1 MNKCHVAKDLSA
13 YLDNQLAEGKKLQI
27 EKHLAECT
35 LCSRELARL
44 KALSERLKAWQVPG
58 PGLSF
63 ASTVKNNIVLGELGK
78 GEVKMKKKTL
88 AILIPSG
95 ALAGILVVAFLG
107 VRFGVR
113 FMQGH
118 MKMDTD
124 DMQPP
129 IVDFNKL
136 THQEATKLA
145 KAGFTSEGMG
155 VQAWNGTRG
164 ANEGVYAGSQQY
176 AQSSMAG
183 RESYEP
189 YYIQSAS
196 PAQVASG
203 SVIVIQP
210 TLPATTESEK
220 VIRTAQVKVEVEDG
234 KETYKKASLICQ
246 EFGGYLAES
255 RFYRDDE
262 GREAGTI
269 VMRIPKDK
277 FLAALDKINTLG
289 KVQDIATDSQDVSQQ
304 YANLK
309 SRLDAAMVVYNK
321 MLEALQKRQTSID
334 EAARLESELTPVLQR
349 IEQLKNQIDYLNNA
363 ISFTTITLTFYEPV
377 VSAKVLKES
386 RRYISQSILSAVIE
400 GTKFLAKALP
410 VAVVVGLLLGIATV
424 IAFALKYW
432 ILRLFRRG

>member
-145 KAGFTSEGMG
+145 KAGFTSEGKG
-155 VQAWNGTRG
+155 
-164 ANEGVYAGSQQY
+164 EI
-176 AQSSMAG
+176 G
-183 RESYEP
+183 R
-189 YYIQSAS
+189 AH
-196 PAQVASG
+196 V
-203 SVIVIQP
+203 
-210 TLPATTESEK
+210 
-220 VIRTAQVKVEVEDG
+220 
-234 KETYKKASLICQ
+234 
-246 EFGGYLAES
+246 
-255 RFYRDDE
+255 
-262 GREAGTI
+262 
-269 VMRIPKDK
+269 
-277 FLAALDKINTLG
+277 
-289 KVQDIATDSQDVSQQ
+289 
-304 YANLK
+304 
-309 SRLDAAMVVYNK
+309 
-321 MLEALQKRQTSID
+321 
-334 EAARLESELTPVLQR
+334 
-349 IEQLKNQIDYLNNA
+349 
-363 ISFTTITLTFYEPV
+363 
-377 VSAKVLKES
+377 
-386 RRYISQSILSAVIE
+386 
-400 GTKFLAKALP
+400 
-410 VAVVVGLLLGIATV
+410 
-424 IAFALKYW
+424 
-432 ILRLFRRG
+432 

>member
-1 MNKCHVAKDLSA
+1 
-13 YLDNQLAEGKKLQI
+13 
-27 EKHLAECT
+27 
-35 LCSRELARL
+35 
-44 KALSERLKAWQVPG
+44 
-58 PGLSF
+58 
-63 ASTVKNNIVLGELGK
+63 
-78 GEVKMKKKTL
+78 
-88 AILIPSG
+88 
-95 ALAGILVVAFLG
+95 
-107 VRFGVR
+107 
-113 FMQGH
+113 
-118 MKMDTD
+118 
-124 DMQPP
+124 
-129 IVDFNKL
+129 
-136 THQEATKLA
+136 
-145 KAGFTSEGMG
+145 
-155 VQAWNGTRG
+155 
-164 ANEGVYAGSQQY
+164 
-176 AQSSMAG
+176 
-183 RESYEP
+183 
-189 YYIQSAS
+189 
-196 PAQVASG
+196 
-203 SVIVIQP
+203 
-210 TLPATTESEK
+210 
-220 VIRTAQVKVEVEDG
+220 VEDG